1 MIHITAGFIDPG
13 FGRDVPSTI
22 TLEICNIN
30 AIPIVIRPGMRICQ
44 IAFETMDAPAVMP
57 YNKKSNAKYNGQIS
71 PQESKLFVSG

>member
-1 MIHITAGFIDPG
+1 
-13 FGRDVPSTI
+13 
-22 TLEICNIN
+22 
-30 AIPIVIRPGMRICQ
+30 MRICQ